1 MAHMV
6 ETMAYSGEV
15 PWHGLGKRVPADLSP
30 EQMLE
35 SAGLKWDVVKYPIFA
50 HTADDTVKV
59 ENKQALIRSDN
70 GKILS
75 VVGADWKPFQN
86 KDAFAFFNDFVAEG
100 DMEMHTAGS
109 LDEGR
114 RVWALAKVNDAL
126 EVFKDDVVEQYL
138 LFSNPHRYGQ
148 SIDVRMTP
156 IRVVCNNTLSMSLS
170 QQSNRMVQVS
180 HKREFDA
187 DLVKETLGVAA
198 EKLQA
203 YKEAATFLGSK
214 LAKDEDVIEYMNR
227 VFGQKNYKKVLDVK
241 KGEKFV
247 TRRAQNAYDVIKTQ
261 PGHQFGEGTWW
272 QPFNAVTY
280 MTDHQLGRSDD
291 SRINS
296 AWYGGNASAKTKAL
310 ELAIEYAEAA

>member
-114 RVWALAKVNDAL
+114 RVWALAKVNDAF

-214 LAKDEDVIEYMNR
+214 LAKDEDIIEYMNR

-247 TRRAQNAYDVIKTQ
+247 TRRAQNAYDDIKTQ